1 MAFPVAS
8 RCSSMFPEGNP
19 HPFGGAAEFSRLWIS
34 SAQNCVFMCFFSI
47 FTSLFIRV
55 TSAMIMYDKRT
66 LLDIGQCYTNLI
78 QDTLYTDPAWPL
90 EILRSTEADKGR
102 LNNTRRRR
110 KHRGKRAGI
119 RNRLRKRAHSPPL
132 PSILLANV
140 QSLDNKMDDL
150 RARISFQRDIRDCN
164 IICLS
169 ETWLTPSV
177 PDNAVTPSDNFSV
190 FRMDRTAEAG
200 KTRGGGVCFFINK
213 KWCDPRNISI
223 LSRSCSPHLEHLS
236 IICRP
241 FYLPREFSSTVVT
254 AVYIPPQA
262 DSSLALSKLHDE
274 LSGYINIH
282 PDAACIVAGDFNK
295 ANLKKVI
302 PNFHQHISCPTR
314 GLNTLDHCYTQ
325 FKNAYKA
332 HSLPA
337 FGKSEHAAI
346 FLTPDYK
353 QRILQ
358 EPPVEREVTRWSPHS
373 EATLQA
379 SLDDVD
385 WDMFRASSSDV
396 SEFTEVALSFV
407 NTLTEQATETVTI
420 KTFSNQKPWVDRSIR
435 DAVNHRTAAYNAGI
449 LSGNMSE
456 YKSSCYALRR
466 AVRAAKRRYSER
478 IESHFQLNDSRR
490 MWQGLK
496 TICSSGNNNSVEVR
510 ADPLIAVE
518 LNNFYG
524 RFECNSGTILP
535 SSTSRSSRQSSND
548 YAITLS
554 EDDVRRELRR
564 VNVRK
569 AAGPDGITGRVLR
582 SCADQLAGLFT
593 SIFNESLTTS
603 VVPTPFKKS
612 VIIPVPKNSKPSC
625 LNDYRPVALTS
636 TVMKV
641 FERLL
646 KKHICSSI
654 PATLDPLQFA
664 YRPNRS
670 TDDAISQ
677 VLHSS
682 LTHIDSKNG
691 NYVRLLFIDYSSAF
705 NTIVPTKLAVKLSDL
720 SLNTSLCDWIQ
731 DFLTARPQVVK
742 VGQFTSNSITLNIG
756 APQGCVLSPL
766 LYSLYTHDCVSSHS
780 STSIIKFADDTVV
793 LGLINN
799 DDETAYL
806 DEVERLTS
814 WCQDNCLSLN
824 VSKTKELIVDF
835 RKRQQRP
842 YTPLMISG
850 TPVERVSS
858 FKYLGVNISEDLTW
872 TTHIQTQ
879 VKKARQRLYHLR
891 QLRKFRVSP
900 AILKTFYSGAIES
913 VLTQCISVWYNNATN
928 QDCKALQRV
937 VRLAERISGSTLPS
951 LQVIYLKR
959 CRSRAAKITKDSNHP
974 GNHLFRLLPSGRRY
988 RSLMAKTE
996 RLRKSFFPQAIRLLN
1011 TNSVP

>member
-1 MAFPVAS
+1 MNTGPDDHCSHQIQSVS
-8 RCSSMFPEGNP
+8 RSDDHCSQQIQSV
-19 HPFGGAAEFSRLWIS
+19 SRSDDHCSHQI
-34 SAQNCVFMCFFSI
+34 
-47 FTSLFIRV
+47 
-55 TSAMIMYDKRT
+55 
-66 LLDIGQCYTNLI
+66 
-78 QDTLYTDPAWPL
+78 
-90 EILRSTEADKGR
+90 
-102 LNNTRRRR
+102 
-110 KHRGKRAGI
+110 
-119 RNRLRKRAHSPPL
+119 
-132 PSILLANV
+132 
-140 QSLDNKMDDL
+140 QSLSSPDDHCSHQIQSVS
-150 RARISFQRDIRDCN
+150 RSDDHCSHQIQSVSRSDDHCSHPIQS
-164 IICLS
+164 LS
-169 ETWLTPSV
+169 SPDDHCSHQIQSV
-177 PDNAVTPSDNFSV
+177 SRSDDHCSHQ
-190 FRMDRTAEAG
+190 
-200 KTRGGGVCFFINK
+200 IQ
-213 KWCDPRNISI
+213 S
-223 LSRSCSPHLEHLS
+223 LSRS
-236 IICRP
+236 
-241 FYLPREFSSTVVT
+241 
-254 AVYIPPQA
+254 
-262 DSSLALSKLHDE
+262 D
-274 LSGYINIH
+274 
-282 PDAACIVAGDFNK
+282 
-295 ANLKKVI
+295 
-302 PNFHQHISCPTR
+302 
-314 GLNTLDHCYTQ
+314 DHCSHQ
-325 FKNAYKA
+325 IQSVSRSDD
-332 HSLPA
+332 HCSHQIQSLSRSDDHCSHPIQ
-337 FGKSEHAAI
+337 S
-346 FLTPDYK
+346 LSSPDDHCSHQIQSVSRSYDHCSH
-353 QRILQ
+353 QIRS
-358 EPPVEREVTRWSPHS
+358 VSRS
-373 EATLQA
+373 
-379 SLDDVD
+379 DDHCSHQIRSVS
-385 WDMFRASSSDV
+385 RSDG
-396 SEFTEVALSFV
+396 VAVSFV

-420 KTFSNQKPWVDRSIR
+420 RTFTNQKPWVDRSIR
-435 DAVNHRTAAYNAGI
+435 DAVNHRTAAYNAGL

-456 YKSSCYALRR
+456 YKTSCYALRR
-466 AVRAAKRRYSER
+466 AIRAAKRRYSEK

-496 TICSSGNNNSVEVR
+496 TICSSGNKSSAEVR
-510 ADPLIAVE
+510 ADPLLAEE
-518 LNNFYG
+518 LNTFYG
-524 RFECNSGTILP
+524 RFDCNGGANLPISSSG
-535 SSTSRSSRQSSND
+535 SSRQSSD
-548 YAITLS
+548 VCAITFS

-593 SIFNESLTTS
+593 SIFNESLATS
-603 VVPTPFKKS
+603 VVPTSFKKS

-705 NTIVPTKLAVKLSDL
+705 NTIVPTKLTVKLSDL
-720 SLNTSLCDWIQ
+720 GLNTSLCDWIQ

-799 DDETAYL
+799 DDEAAYL
-806 DEVERLTS
+806 DEAERLTS

-872 TTHIQTQ
+872 TTHLQTQ

-951 LQVIYLKR
+951 LQGIYLKR
-959 CRSRAAKITKDSNHP
+959 CKSRAVKIIKDSNHP
-974 GNHLFRLLPSGRRY
+974 GNHLFCLLPSGRRF
-988 RSLMAKTE
+988 RSMMAKTE

-1011 TNSVP
+1011 TNSVS